1 MKVALLVAI
10 AWSGAAVVACGGG
23 GSSGFPEETICPG
36 PPVIPTSQTNPGTI
50 AAGAYVNRLQGL
62 AVNLERL
69 RAGLRAKYAEDTF
82 YRREEFRPDFA
93 QYASQTV
100 CTADMMLQMSA
111 PDARFAEY
119 EANLDAA
126 LQDLVDHTRAGRE
139 AVRARNVS
147 DYRDW
152 YAEADE
158 KIAAVRAAA
167 FSEAP

>member
-1 MKVALLVAI
+1 VIRALLLAI
-10 AWSGAAVVACGGG
+10 AFAGAMAFDCGGSG
-23 GSSGFPEETICPG
+23 GGNFPDETPCPAA
-36 PPVIPTSQTNPGTI
+36 PPVATSRATPGTTS
-50 AAGAYVNRLQGL
+50 ADAYVRRIQSF

-69 RAGLRAKYAEDTF
+69 RADLRGTYPEDTF

-100 CTADMMLQMSA
+100 CTADAMLQMSA

-119 EANLDAA
+119 ESALDTA
-126 LQDLVDHTRAGRE
+126 LQDLVDHTREGRE
-139 AVRARNVS
+139 AVKARNVS

-152 YAEADE
+152 YAGADA
-158 KIAAVRAAA
+158 KIAAVQTAA